1 MDGNDW
7 GAIQWLTHFQKQL
20 IRLLQKQSRQ

>member
-7 GAIQWLTHFQKQL
+7 GVIQWLTHFQIQL